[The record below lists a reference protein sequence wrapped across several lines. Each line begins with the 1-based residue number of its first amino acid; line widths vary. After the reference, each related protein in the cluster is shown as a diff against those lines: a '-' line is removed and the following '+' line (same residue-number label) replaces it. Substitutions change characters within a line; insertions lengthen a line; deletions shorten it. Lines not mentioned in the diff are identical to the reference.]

1 MSHAMENSDF
11 TDDIEQAIRLAI
23 EEQPRLTTECR
34 SVSIELHPDVLVLD
48 GLVETI
54 AAKRRLALLA
64 AQNGGGLGVLDRV
77 GVQTATVREDAEIAI
92 DLVDALKHEPIFQ
105 DYRVLALPADV
116 TSLPE
121 HIAPIGNSTIGVAV
135 GAGTARLLGIVAS
148 LFHRRIAEVLC
159 WWIPGVTDVNNHLYV
174 MPSETD
180 SDQEITNAVRIALH
194 KDPWL
199 NAPRLDVSTRSR
211 EVKLAGTLPDAAQ
224 RRRAECDAWYVRGV
238 HEVVNKI
245 EIRS

>member
-1 MSHAMENSDF
+1 MRRALENCAL
-11 TDDIEQAIRLAI
+11 TDDVEQAIRLAI
-23 EEQPRLTTECR
+23 EDQPQLTTECR
-34 SVSIELHPDVLVLD
+34 SVFIELHPDVLVLD

-77 GVQTATVREDAEIAI
+77 GVQTTTMREDAEIAI
-92 DLVDALKHEPIFQ
+92 DLIEALKHEPIFQ
-105 DYRVLALPADV
+105 DYRVLALPADAM
-116 TSLPE
+116 SLPD
-121 HIAPIGNSTIGVAV
+121 HIAPSENSTIGVAT

-159 WWIPGVTDVNNHLYV
+159 WWIPGITDVNNHLYV

-180 SDQEITNAVRIALH
+180 SDEAITNAVRIALH

-199 NAPRLDVSTRSR
+199 NAPNLDVSTYAR
-211 EVKLAGTLPDAAQ
+211 EVKLAGTLPDAVQ
-224 RRRAECDAWYVRGV
+224 RHRAECDAWYVRGV
-238 HEVVNKI
+238 HEVVNNI
-245 EIRS
+245 EISS

>member
-1 MSHAMENSDF
+1 MRRAMENSDL

-23 EEQPRLTTECR
+23 EDQPRLTTECR

-54 AAKRRLALLA
+54 AAKRRLAFLA
-64 AQNGGGLGVLDRV
+64 ARNGGGLGVLDRV
-77 GVQTATVREDAEIAI
+77 GVQTATLREDAEIVI
-92 DLVDALKHEPIFQ
+92 DLIEALQYEPIFQ
-105 DYRVLALPADV
+105 EYRVLALPADAM
-116 TSLPE
+116 SLPD
-121 HIAPIGNSTIGVAV
+121 HIAPTENSTIGVAV

-180 SDQEITNAVRIALH
+180 SDQEITNAVRVALH

-199 NAPRLDVSTRSR
+199 NAPNVTVCTRAR
-211 EVKLAGTLPDAAQ
+211 EVSLAGTLPDAVQ
-224 RRRAECDAWYVRGV
+224 RHRAECDAWYVRGV
-238 HEVVNKI
+238 HEVVNNI
-245 EIRS
+245 EIGS

>member
-1 MSHAMENSDF
+1 MRRPMENSDM
-11 TDDIEQAIRLAI
+11 TNDIEHAIRVAI

-48 GLVETI
+48 GLVATI

-77 GVQTATVREDAEIAI
+77 GVQTATQREDAEVAI
-92 DLVDALKHEPIFQ
+92 DLIEALDHEPIFQ
-105 DYRVLALPADV
+105 NYRVLALPADAM
-116 TSLPE
+116 SLPDHMASIE
-121 HIAPIGNSTIGVAV
+121 NSTIGVAV
-135 GAGTARLLGIVAS
+135 NAGTARLLGIVAS
-148 LFHRRIAEVLC
+148 LFHRRISEVLC

-180 SDQEITNAVRIALH
+180 SDQEISNAVRIALD

-199 NAPRLDVSTRSR
+199 NAPNVKVSTHAR
-211 EVKLAGTLPDAAQ
+211 EVNLAGTLADAAQ
-224 RRRAECDAWYVRGV
+224 RHRAECDAWYVRGV
-238 HEVVNKI
+238 HEVVNNI
-245 EIRS
+245 EIDS